1 MKIFVAT
8 LLSLIISTFNSYA
21 QVEPMDGYMPSQG
34 TQEYFNISE
43 NNYNKSI
50 IYVFFNNEPCYTCAA
65 AIEMI
70 ENLYNSEFSEDYNMF
85 MINYQNDDENNF
97 IETYQLSQPLEVVLV
112 RVDDG
117 ASFGYKKVENLQN
130 MTSDPVSFNDYLSN
144 QITDYLSAEY

>member
-1 MKIFVAT
+1 
-8 LLSLIISTFNSYA
+8 
-21 QVEPMDGYMPSQG
+21 
-34 TQEYFNISE
+34 
-43 NNYNKSI
+43 
-50 IYVFFNNEPCYTCAA
+50 
-65 AIEMI
+65 
-70 ENLYNSEFSEDYNMF
+70 MF
-85 MINYQNDDENNF
+85 LINYQNDDENNF